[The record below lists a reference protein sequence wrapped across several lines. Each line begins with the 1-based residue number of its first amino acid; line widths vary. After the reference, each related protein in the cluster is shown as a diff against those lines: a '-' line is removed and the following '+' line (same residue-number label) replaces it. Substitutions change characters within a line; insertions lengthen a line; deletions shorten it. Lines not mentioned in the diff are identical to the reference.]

1 MKCLFSL
8 TKWNW
13 VQLKKYLID
22 IQNVSCYR
30 YLVEYKS
37 KYHDFSK
44 KKSDFV
50 KITRPKFV
58 SDLKAI

>member
-30 YLVEYKS
+30 YLVKYKS
-37 KYHDFSK
+37 KYHDFQK
-44 KKSDFV
+44 KK
-50 KITRPKFV
+50 I
-58 SDLKAI
+58 